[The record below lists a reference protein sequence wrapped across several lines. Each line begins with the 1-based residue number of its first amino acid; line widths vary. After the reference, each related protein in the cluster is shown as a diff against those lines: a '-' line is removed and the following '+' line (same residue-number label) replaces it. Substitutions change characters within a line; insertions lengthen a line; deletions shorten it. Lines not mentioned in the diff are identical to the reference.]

1 MHTFLITLLQ
11 AGFLS
16 ADEYVLW
23 AKAHPDLSEQLPSLL
38 FEISHVQLGVRPKS
52 KEDEA
57 RVVG

>member
-1 MHTFLITLLQ
+1 MQ
-11 AGFLS
+11 EGFLS
-16 ADEYVLW
+16 SREYISWASAHADL
-23 AKAHPDLSEQLPSLL
+23 AEQLPNLL